1 MSNTPKVLVVYAHP
15 DPDESV
21 ANRLL
26 LNAVRDFD
34 HVTIHDL
41 YATYPD
47 YFIDVTAEQKLLC
60 QYDVIVFQHPLYTYS
75 CPALLKE
82 WFDRVLTRRFATDQG
97 YQKLKGKYW
106 RSIITTGEPE
116 EAYQYGGY
124 NRYPLSEI
132 LRPFELTSLMC
143 DMHWIEPNIIY
154 SARRKSPQQ
163 LQQMVEEYKQWMR
176 HPLNTG
182 DISNG

>member
-1 MSNTPKVLVVYAHP
+1 
-15 DPDESV
+15 
-21 ANRLL
+21 
-26 LNAVRDFD
+26 
-34 HVTIHDL
+34 
-41 YATYPD
+41 
-47 YFIDVTAEQKLLC
+47 
-60 QYDVIVFQHPLYTYS
+60 QHPLYTYS

-82 WFDRVLTRRFATDQG
+82 WFDQVLTRRFATDQG

-143 DMHWIEPNIIY
+143 DMHWMEPNIIY
-154 SARRKSPQQ
+154 SARRQSPQQ

-176 HPLNTG
+176 QPLNTG

>member
-1 MSNTPKVLVVYAHP
+1 MSNTPKVLVVYAHS
-15 DPDESV
+15 DPHESV

-26 LNAVRDFD
+26 LNAVRGFD
-34 HVTIHDL
+34 NVTIHDL

-60 QYDVIVFQHPLYTYS
+60 QHDVIVFQHPLYTYS

-82 WFDRVLTRRFATDQG
+82 WFDQVLTRRFATDQG

-143 DMHWIEPNIIY
+143 DMHWMEPNIIY
-154 SARRKSPQQ
+154 SARRQSPQQ

-176 HPLNTG
+176 QPLNTG